1 MLRRQKGIQVSVLRG
16 DNLATGI
23 HDWERY
29 VIVSDGVTTICEICD
44 SREVRK
50 LASRL
55 ERELLK
61 ARRERMPEHSGE
73 YLVSSAELGAQFVDT
88 SFYFDDKQQWA
99 LLVSI

>member
-1 MLRRQKGIQVSVLRG
+1 MMKVSVLRSPE
-16 DNLATGI
+16 I
-23 HDWERY
+23 HDWERF

-61 ARRERMPEHSGE
+61 ARRERMTEKSCGRKLGFFKGCFSGKK
-73 YLVSSAELGAQFVDT
+73 A
-88 SFYFDDKQQWA
+88 
-99 LLVSI
+99 

>member
-1 MLRRQKGIQVSVLRG
+1 MVDGDGRPDKVMLKKVRVSILRG
-16 DNLATGI
+16 DNPTTGI

-55 ERELLK
+55 EGELRK
-61 ARRERMPEHSGE
+61 ARKKDE
-73 YLVSSAELGAQFVDT
+73 Y
-88 SFYFDDKQQWA
+88 
-99 LLVSI
+99 